1 MPNMIT
7 QAQPPLEFIHPQF
20 TPWVLKLGRIALPKW
35 LLWKQDITHV
45 ELTNGKELVD
55 MFQQFQAGK
64 SRFLLA
70 FRHPSTNDPPCVAQ
84 AVWNEIPKVARQQG
98 MVLKES
104 PHVHFVYDRGIP
116 LWAGEVIGWLITRL
130 GGTPIRRGRLDTQG
144 LRSIREL
151 FATGDFPIA
160 AAPEGGVNGHNEIV
174 SPLEPGIAQFGF
186 WCVDDLQKQKV
197 RRTQQNTQADSPQAD
212 NQESNGTEE
221 VFIVPLGIQYRFHS
235 APWQTLE
242 RLLCQLEAD
251 SGIEHPDSM
260 QVFGL
265 KDGGQLTADQ
275 ETILYRRLHFLGEH
289 LLNLMEDFYK
299 TYYQQSL
306 DVPQADDENETDWGE
321 KHAIAP
327 RLQGLLNAALTVA
340 EKSFGMKSKGSFT
353 DRCRRIEQAS
363 WDRIYRDDLEDLESL
378 PAVKRGLADLVA
390 EDANLRI
397 WHMHLVE
404 NFVSVTGKYVADNPT
419 VERFSDTLLLL
430 WKMITQIKG
439 ESKPLPK
446 LGKKYAVVTV
456 GGPLSVSDRWPDYKK
471 SRRKAVADL
480 TDTLQQS
487 MEALIL

>member
-1 MPNMIT
+1 MPNTIT
-7 QAQPPLEFIHPQF
+7 QAQPPLEFIPPQF
-20 TPWVLKLGRIALPKW
+20 TPWVLKFGRTVLPKW
-35 LLWKQDITHV
+35 LPWKQNISHV
-45 ELTNGKELVD
+45 ELTNGKDLVEL
-55 MFQQFQAGK
+55 FQQFQSGK
-64 SRFLLA
+64 SRFMLA

-84 AVWNEIPKVARQQG
+84 AVWNEIPKVARQSG
-98 MVLKES
+98 VKLS
-104 PHVHFVYDRGIP
+104 APPHVHFVYDRGIP
-116 LWAGEVIGWLITRL
+116 LWAGEAVGWLISHL

-151 FATGDFPIA
+151 FASGEFPIA

-186 WCVDDLQKQKV
+186 WCVDDLQKSD
-197 RRTQQNTQADSPQAD
+197 RTED
-212 NQESNGTEE
+212 
-221 VFIVPLGIQYRFHS
+221 VLIVPLGIQYRFHV
-235 APWQTLE
+235 APWQKLE
-242 RLLCQLEAD
+242 RLLTQLEID
-251 SGIEHPDSM
+251 SGIQHPPSM
-260 QVFGL
+260 TVPGL
-265 KDGGQLTADQ
+265 TDGCQLTADQ

-289 LLNLMEDFYK
+289 LLGLMEDFYK

-306 DVPQADDENETDWGE
+306 DLPADEGAEGSDWGE

-327 RLQGLLNAALTVA
+327 RLQALLNAALAVA
-340 EKSFGMKSKGSFT
+340 EQAFGMKPKGSLT

-363 WDRIYRDDLEDLESL
+363 WDRIYREDLQDLESL

-390 EDANLRI
+390 EDANLRM

-404 NFVSVTGKYVADNPT
+404 NFVSVTGKYVADSPT
-419 VERFSDTLLLL
+419 VERFADTLLLL

-446 LGKKYAVVTV
+446 LGKKYAVVTA
-456 GGPLSVSDRWPDYKK
+456 GEPISVSDRWADYKS

-480 TDTLQQS
+480 TNTLQTS